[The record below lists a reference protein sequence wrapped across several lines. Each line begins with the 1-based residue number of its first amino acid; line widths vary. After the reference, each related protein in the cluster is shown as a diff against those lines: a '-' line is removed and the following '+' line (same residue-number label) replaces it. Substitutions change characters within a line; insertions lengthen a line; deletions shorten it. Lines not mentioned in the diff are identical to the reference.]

1 MSTINIG
8 FSLPPHA
15 SQDVE
20 DVRKAVEV
28 VRKDFVERLRKS
40 DAAGLIEVEP
50 VQMRSAELNEL
61 FVTIQSG
68 AATVTAV
75 SQAALT
81 ILLVCRQIRELYK
94 DVTIRVESPKLYKP
108 EDIDKIDQK
117 IAEKLLKK

>member
-20 DVRKAVEV
+20 DVRK
-28 VRKDFVERLRKS
+28 DFVERLRKS
-40 DAAGLIEVEP
+40 DAAGLIEVSP
-50 VQMRSAELNEL
+50 VEQLRSAALNEL

-68 AATVTAV
+68 AHTVKAV
-75 SQAALT
+75 GEAALV

-94 DVTIRVESPKLYKP
+94 DVTIRVESPKLDKP
-108 EDIDKIDQK
+108 EDIDKIDQE
-117 IAEKLLKK
+117 IAKELLKND